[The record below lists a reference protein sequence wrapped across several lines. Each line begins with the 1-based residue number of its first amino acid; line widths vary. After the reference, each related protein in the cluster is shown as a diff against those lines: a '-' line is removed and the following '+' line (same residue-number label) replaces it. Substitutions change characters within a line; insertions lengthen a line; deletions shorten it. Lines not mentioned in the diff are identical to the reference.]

1 MEKLNEDIEIDLLE
15 LFFMLKRRFWLLVLS
30 AVLGGALCGA
40 YTYFLIAPKYS
51 STAML
56 YILSKETTLTS
67 LADLQIGSQLTK
79 DYKVLVVSKPVLQEV
94 INKLDLKTEYKDLK
108 AKVSI
113 SNPAD
118 TRILTITVLDKD
130 ATRARDTVNEIAL
143 SASNYIAEIMEMVPP
158 KIIEKGETALQKTSP
173 STTKNTAIGALSGIL
188 LVCIITG
195 IQLFMKDT
203 IDSEEDAQ
211 KYLGLSVLATIPKDN
226 LE

>member
-1 MEKLNEDIEIDLLE
+1 MEKFNEEMEIDLLE

-30 AVLGGALCGA
+30 AVVGGVLYGV
-40 YTYFLIAPKYS
+40 YTQFFIAPKYS

-67 LADLQIGSQLTK
+67 LADLQVGSQLTK

-94 INKLDLKTEYKDLK
+94 IDKLDLKTEYKDLK

-130 ATRARDTVNEIAL
+130 ATRAKDTVNEIAL
-143 SASNYIAEIMEMVPP
+143 SAYS
-158 KIIEKGETALQKTSP
+158 
-173 STTKNTAIGALSGIL
+173 
-188 LVCIITG
+188 
-195 IQLFMKDT
+195 
-203 IDSEEDAQ
+203 
-211 KYLGLSVLATIPKDN
+211 
-226 LE
+226 

>member
-1 MEKLNEDIEIDLLE
+1 LEKLNEDIEIDLLE

>member
-1 MEKLNEDIEIDLLE
+1 MEKFNEEMEIDLLE

-30 AVLGGALCGA
+30 AVVGGVLYGV
-40 YTYFLIAPKYS
+40 YTQFFIAPKYS

-67 LADLQIGSQLTK
+67 LADLQVGSQLTK

-94 INKLDLKTEYKDLK
+94 IDKLDLKTEYKDLK

-130 ATRARDTVNEIAL
+130 ATRAKD
-143 SASNYIAEIMEMVPP
+143 MVPP

-173 STTKNTAIGALSGIL
+173 SLTKNTAIGALSGIL
-188 LVCIITG
+188 LICVITG

-211 KYLGLSVLATIPKDN
+211 KYLGLSVLAVIPKDN
-226 LE
+226 IE

>member
-1 MEKLNEDIEIDLLE
+1 MEKFNEEMEIDLLE

-30 AVLGGALCGA
+30 AVVGGVLYGV
-40 YTYFLIAPKYS
+40 YTQFFIAPKYS

-67 LADLQIGSQLTK
+67 LADLQVGSQLTK

-118 TRILTITVLDKD
+118 TRILTISVLDRD

-173 STTKNTAIGALSGIL
+173 SLAKNMAIGALSGIL
-188 LVCIITG
+188 IVCAVTG

-211 KYLGLSVLATIPKDN
+211 KYLELSVLAVIPKDN
-226 LE
+226 IE